1 MDGAVVDEGL
11 YCLAVFCLAVL
22 HEVLDDDVFPE
33 LCARDPLGL
42 LDGVGDDGCERAS
55 FVGPRCS
62 PIIDDVG
69 KEWEVVD
76 GSCERVVLVPECW
89 CALAWRCTCGR

>member
-1 MDGAVVDEGL
+1 MK
-11 YCLAVFCLAVL
+11 CWTTMCSQS
-22 HEVLDDDVFPE
+22 
-33 LCARDPLGL
+33 CARDPLGL
-42 LDGVGDDGCERAS
+42 LDGVGDDGCERVS

-76 GSCERVVLVPECW
+76 GLCESVVLVRVEHDVVHQ
-89 CALAWRCTCGR
+89 AERVDVS